1 MKSTSRSP
9 EAKAWQWLYNTSRW
23 RKLRLLHLASEP
35 LCRMCKQEGRLTPA
49 TVVDHIKAHKGDET
63 LFWDQ
68 SQWQSL
74 CKPCHDSHAQ
84 SRDKSGVERPVIGLD
99 GWPVA
104 H

>member
-23 RKLRLLHLASEP
+23 RKLRLLHLAAEP
-35 LCRMCKQEGRLTPA
+35 LCRMCKQTGRLTPA

-68 SQWQSL
+68 GNWQGL
-74 CKPCHDSHAQ
+74 CAQCHNIHAQ
-84 SRDKSGVERPVIGLD
+84 RRDRTGREPNVIGLD
-99 GWPVA
+99 GWPKE
-104 H
+104 